1 MRGFLIGA
9 VAFAAVLTSAVP
21 VSATGSA
28 YMQAL
33 YFPDTTLAQLD
44 VSSIPTTVSAPL
56 DPSNVTDAAS
66 TSLISTDIPE
76 AVAAQAVTL
85 ESPGSRYPGE
95 AVTIRGNASLSRIV
109 VQILRPNLTVLW
121 TDVMPQDR
129 FTAGVPL
136 TLPADAPNGTYTILA
151 GSGTHRAEAVFQVVE
166 RSVGQEEQEGEEPE
180 ESAPAPETGEPAP
193 TASLHQLPDGT
204 AVLSFNPEKPDASG
218 LAQAVIP
225 AEALE
230 QAKAL
235 NARSIRLEPI
245 MPEGATGIEALL
257 PAQVLASWPAD
268 TRVELHTAF
277 AKVRI
282 PAGELTGSTPEETSK
297 FSLSKISLSVNR
309 LSNAPQA
316 ITTSSQLEAVRNKPI
331 VDILLKRDG
340 QPVHAISARN
350 GITVELPYSPT
361 QAERTHPEALVVWSL
376 MQEKDMV
383 KPVIDSRYVSKTG
396 SIIFRTSSFGTFAA
410 AYTLRLY
417 ADMENAH
424 WAKSPVAALAAR
436 GVIQGVS
443 EREFA
448 PDRPVTRADY
458 VLLLM
463 RAFEP
468 AAGEQPDKTFRDV
481 PAEAYYYEAVAAAQ
495 SLGIAEGDGQN
506 FHPEATVTRQDMMV
520 LADRVIRAAGV
531 RPASSPTTLNSF
543 SDHTQV
549 APYAQESIGRL
560 TELGVVQGTGG
571 QLEPLRPTTRA
582 EAAALIDRL
591 LTRLQPES

>member
-1 MRGFLIGA
+1 M
-9 VAFAAVLTSAVP
+9 
-21 VSATGSA
+21 
-28 YMQAL
+28 
-33 YFPDTTLAQLD
+33 AQLD

-56 DPSNVTDAAS
+56 DLSNVTDAAS
-66 TSLISTDIPE
+66 TPLLSTDIPE
-76 AVAAQAVTL
+76 AAAAQAVTL
-85 ESPGSRYPGE
+85 ESPGSRYTGE
-95 AVTIRGNASLSRIV
+95 TVTIRGNTSLSRIV
-109 VQILRPNLTVLW
+109 VQILRPNQTILW
-121 TDVMPQDR
+121 TDVIPQDR
-129 FTAGVPL
+129 FAAGVPL
-136 TLPADAPNGTYTILA
+136 TLPADAPYGTYTILA

-180 ESAPAPETGEPAP
+180 EPAPAPETEEPAP

-204 AVLSFNPEKPDASG
+204 AVLSFKPEKPDASG
-218 LAQAVIP
+218 LAQAVIS
-225 AEALE
+225 AAILE

-235 NARSIRLEPI
+235 KARSIRLEPI
-245 MPEGATGIEALL
+245 MPEGATGFEALM
-257 PAQVLASWPAD
+257 PAQELASWPAD
-268 TRVELHTAF
+268 TRVELHTTF

-282 PAGELTGSTPEETSK
+282 PAGELTGSTLEEISSK
-297 FSLSKISLSVNR
+297 TSLSKISLSVNR
-309 LSNAPQA
+309 HSTATGTM
-316 ITTSSQLEAVRNKPI
+316 ITPNQLEVIRDKPI

-383 KPVIDSRYVSKTG
+383 KPVIDSRYVPQTG

-410 AYTLRLY
+410 AYTPRFY

-495 SLGIAEGDGQN
+495 SLGIAGGDGLN
-506 FHPEATVTRQDMMV
+506 FHPEDAVTRQDMMV
-520 LADRVIRAAGV
+520 LADRVIRAAGI
-531 RPASSPTTLNSF
+531 RPASSSTPLNSF
-543 SDHTQV
+543 SDRTQV
-549 APYAQESIGRL
+549 ASYAQESISRL

-582 EAAALIDRL
+582 EAAALIHRL
-591 LTRLQPES
+591 LTRLQPEL